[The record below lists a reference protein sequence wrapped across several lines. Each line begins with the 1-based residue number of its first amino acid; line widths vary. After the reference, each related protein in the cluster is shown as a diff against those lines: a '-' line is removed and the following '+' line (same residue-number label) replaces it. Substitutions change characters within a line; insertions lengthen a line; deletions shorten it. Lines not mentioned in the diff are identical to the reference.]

1 MLQVVVSNE
10 LEITGLDSLQKEKV
24 KEALTFS
31 NPKYESAKKYGRS
44 KYISIPQYLFYYKEK
59 SVRRPDGTRTKALCV
74 PFGFDIFKI
83 LPESKNAVW
92 FDNRK
97 GFNGDECSVEYPP
110 FLLTLRDDQMKA
122 VEPFLNHKSINCS
135 RSYWSANGIVQLP
148 TGKGKSILALYL
160 AQMLGVRTL
169 ILVHKD
175 DLVVGWQ
182 KDIELC
188 FGGKVR
194 AGLIKAKKKDVGH
207 FITIATVQ
215 TLSRMS
221 DDELSNYTDQFGLVV
236 QDECHHIGLNMFNL
250 IGKFNSLHKLGL
262 SATPTRE
269 DGLNFTFDLFLGG
282 IAYKH
287 VLSKDDKD
295 ILPVKVIT
303 KTSKA
308 QYRPFIYEGEILNYY
323 DYDVQ
328 DLPDQ
333 LVLVEDLSYEDKPRI
348 PFLEI
353 DDNVVRNKKHKIMVC
368 KDVIEHYTQGHSCIL
383 FFTQKEHIRIYEK
396 YLRRYIPADQILLFY
411 GDSKE
416 NTETLMEK
424 AESRKCLVT
433 LATYAKATEGTNV
446 KAWEVAFLVSSIN
459 NKKNTEQAVGRI
471 RRSNKG
477 KLKTVI
483 LYDYR
488 FKNAYSLS
496 KHGATRDKV
505 YSNLKFDYV
514 PESSSSKYKRGMF
527 SRGYSS

>member
-1 MLQVVVSNE
+1 MLQVVVRNE

-59 SVRRPDGTRTKALCV
+59 SVRRPDGTRTKTLCV
-74 PFGFDIFKI
+74 PFGFDIEKV
-83 LPESKNAVW
+83 LPESKDAEW
-92 FDNRK
+92 IDKRK
-97 GFNGDECSVEYPP
+97 GFDGDECNVDFPP
-110 FLLTLRDDQMKA
+110 FLLTLRDDQRKA
-122 VEPFLNHKSINCS
+122 VRPFMKHLDG
-135 RSYWSANGIVQLP
+135 NGIVQLP

-160 AQMLGVRTL
+160 AKTLGVRTL

-221 DDELSNYTDQFGLVV
+221 DEELSKYTDQFGLVV

-250 IGKFNSLHKLGL
+250 IGKFNSLFKLGL

-287 VLSKDDKD
+287 VLSEDDED

-303 KTSKA
+303 KPSKA
-308 QYRPFIYEGEILNYY
+308 LYRPFVFEGEIFNYY
-323 DYDVQ
+323 DYDKE
-328 DLPDQ
+328 DLPDHIEF
-333 LVLVEDLSYEDKPRI
+333 VEDIEYNNRPRI

-353 DDNVVRNKKHKIMVC
+353 DDNVVRNTKHKIMVC
-368 KDVIEHYTQGHSCIL
+368 KDIIDHYRQGHSCVV
-383 FFTQKEHIRIYEK
+383 FFTQKEHIRIYER
-396 YLRRYIPADQILLFY
+396 YLRRFIPADQILLFY

-416 NTETLMEK
+416 NTQSMMEK
-424 AESRKCLVT
+424 AESKKCLVT

-477 KLKTVI
+477 KLKTVL

-488 FKNAYSLS
+488 FPTSYSLS
-496 KHGATRDKV
+496 KHGATRDMV
-505 YSNLKFDYV
+505 YKDLMFDYV
-514 PESSSSKYKRGMF
+514 PEYSTKKPKKGMF
-527 SRGYSS
+527 SRGYSY